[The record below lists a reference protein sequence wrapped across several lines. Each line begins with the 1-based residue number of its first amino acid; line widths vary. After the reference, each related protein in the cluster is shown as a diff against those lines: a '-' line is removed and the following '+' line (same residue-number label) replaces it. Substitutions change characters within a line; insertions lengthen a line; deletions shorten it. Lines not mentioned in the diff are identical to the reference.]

1 MHPEF
6 QATDQETDDPH
17 LWHLTLPKVPFLPC
31 FSQPSSSIS
40 LNYILSVLKHA
51 HHPFQT
57 CIWTNPC
64 YHALE
69 GLIRSSLNAQRG
81 VVVLPCR
88 SYVTLAAGFSF
99 VSLFPKTSHFYSHI
113 VLAMWPIPLCC
124 ILFFPLSF
132 FLAHY
137 FSILRCFW
145 CWSPLRPPTVFSC
158 FSSSTCL
165 LLRRN
170 FLQETALDDIPPPSK
185 YFLSQRQWRVIPC
198 VMWEMQ
204 TWNNIDWLIYWQ
216 QEDTHIQAH
225 L

>member
-1 MHPEF
+1 MH
-6 QATDQETDDPH
+6 
-17 LWHLTLPKVPFLPC
+17 
-31 FSQPSSSIS
+31 
-40 LNYILSVLKHA
+40 
-51 HHPFQT
+51 
-57 CIWTNPC
+57 
-64 YHALE
+64 
-69 GLIRSSLNAQRG
+69 RG
-81 VVVLPCR
+81 PCR

-99 VSLFPKTSHFYSHI
+99 VSCSQKHLTFIPTLCWPCGRYHCAAFY
-113 VLAMWPIPLCC
+113 
-124 ILFFPLSF
+124 FFRSLF

-170 FLQETALDDIPPPSK
+170 FLQETALDDIPPRSK
-185 YFLSQRQWRVIPC
+185 YFLSQRQWCVIPC

-216 QEDTHIQAH
+216 QVDQYVSKSIISLHILKHICKEMIVPLEYLCEH
-225 L
+225 LNLNVLCELSQKCPIFFKQLDKPKICPIFIMLPHLL